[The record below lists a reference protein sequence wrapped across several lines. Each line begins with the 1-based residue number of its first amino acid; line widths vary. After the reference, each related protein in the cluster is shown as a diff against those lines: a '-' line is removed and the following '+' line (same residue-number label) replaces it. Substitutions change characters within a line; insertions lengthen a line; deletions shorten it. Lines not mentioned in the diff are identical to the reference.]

1 MNQLLIDE
9 FIKLREQIKY
19 ELITSI
25 KKSNKSKSNKSNKS
39 NKSKSDLDN
48 VKNSFRL
55 KSIIKVI
62 DILKNIT
69 YKIKSEQ
76 DVANIA
82 GIGSHTL
89 QRINEILTTGK
100 LSEIKNNNINNAL
113 ELTNIYGIGDQ
124 LAFDIYKK
132 YNITTI
138 SELIKLYDSK
148 KITLSKTV
156 QKGLKYY
163 NIVEENIPH
172 SEIEHIDTYIHS
184 IISQIDPELF
194 YVICGSYRRMTA
206 TSNDIDIVVTHP
218 NILTGKQPKN
228 KNTNLNKNNYLSLVI
243 KTLKKHKFI
252 IDSLTSES
260 VQTKYMGYCK
270 YKNKPIRRIDIRFV
284 PYDSYYTA
292 ILYFTGTKDFNRRMR
307 SVALAHGYTL
317 NEYQLTDNNNKLIQ
331 VDSEK
336 DIFDALNMEY
346 VSPEFRK

>member
-19 ELITSI
+19 ELVSSI
-25 KKSNKSKSNKSNKS
+25 KKSSKSSKSS
-39 NKSKSDLDN
+39 KSKSDIDN

-55 KSIIKVI
+55 KSITKVI

-69 YKIKSEQ
+69 YKIKSEK
-76 DVANIA
+76 DVTNIA

-100 LSEIKNNNINNAL
+100 LSEIKNNNSNAL
-113 ELTNIYGIGDQ
+113 ELTKIYGIGDQ
-124 LAFDIYKK
+124 LAFDIYKT
-132 YNITTI
+132 YNITTV
-138 SELIKLYDSK
+138 SELVKLYDSN
-148 KITLSKTV
+148 KIKLSKTI

-172 SEIEHIDTYIHS
+172 SEIEHIDSYIHS

-218 NILTGKQPKN
+218 NILTDKLTQNQNQN
-228 KNTNLNKNNYLSLVI
+228 KNQINYLSLVI

-270 YKNKPIRRIDIRFV
+270 YKNKPVRRIDIRFV

-292 ILYFTGTKDFNRRMR
+292 ILYFTGAKDFNRQMR

-317 NEYQLTDNNNKLIQ
+317 NEYRLLDNNNKPFR
-331 VDSEK
+331 VNSEK